1 MGVREISHR
10 LMITELTLS
19 HIIHMLQCEDEM
31 KQKGLGVEQMISK
44 FESIEI

>member
-19 HIIHMLQCEDEM
+19 HIYMLQCEDEM